1 MRRSVVRHE
10 QPRAFVVTVDE
21 AHERRSAGSFSVG
34 AGVPLRRRHAARPP
48 AKPRSATCD
57 DRVMPEL
64 HGREHV
70 ERYRATDGG
79 EGHYWREA
87 LVLLLTTTGRKSDEK
102 RTTPLLYGRRG
113 DDVVLIASNGGA
125 PAHPPW
131 YLNLKADPEVEVQ
144 IKGERFKSRAREATP
159 EERPE
164 LWRTMAGYYPPY
176 DEYQRRTEREIP
188 VIVLER
194 VD

>member
-1 MRRSVVRHE
+1 
-10 QPRAFVVTVDE
+10 
-21 AHERRSAGSFSVG
+21 
-34 AGVPLRRRHAARPP
+34 
-48 AKPRSATCD
+48 
-57 DRVMPEL
+57 MPEL
-64 HGREHV
+64 YGQEHV
-70 ERYRATDGG
+70 ERYRATDGE

-87 LVLLLTTTGRKSDEK
+87 LVLLLTTTGRKSGEK

-113 DDVVLIASNGGA
+113 DDVVLIASDGGA

-131 YLNLKADPEVEVQ
+131 YLNLRGRPRAS
-144 IKGERFKSRAREATP
+144 RCRSRARGSSPGRGTRLPRNE
-159 EERPE
+159 PE

>member
-1 MRRSVVRHE
+1 VRRSVVRHE
-10 QPRAFVVTVDE
+10 QRRALVVTVDE
-21 AHERRSAGSFSVG
+21 AHERRRRRFSVG
-34 AGVPLRRRHAARPP
+34 AGVPLRRRHAARPA

-64 HGREHV
+64 YGGEHV
-70 ERYRATDGG
+70 ERYRATDGE

-87 LVLLLTTTGRKSDEK
+87 LVLLLTTTGRKSGEK

-144 IKGERFKSRAREATP
+144 IKGERFKSRAREATA

>member
-1 MRRSVVRHE
+1 
-10 QPRAFVVTVDE
+10 
-21 AHERRSAGSFSVG
+21 
-34 AGVPLRRRHAARPP
+34 
-48 AKPRSATCD
+48 
-57 DRVMPEL
+57 MPEL
-64 HGREHV
+64 YGREHV
-70 ERYRATDGG
+70 ERYRATDGE

-87 LVLLLTTTGRKSDEK
+87 LVLLLTTTGRKSGEK

-144 IKGERFKSRAREATP
+144 IKGDRFKSRAREVTP

-164 LWRTMAGYYPPY
+164 LWGRWPATTRPTTSTSGGPKGRSRSSCSSALTSRAG
-176 DEYQRRTEREIP
+176 
-188 VIVLER
+188 
-194 VD
+194 